1 MKINLIDKIKMVISI
16 FSMNT
21 KGESYDMTD
30 KIVGLIIAGFILF
43 SLFGSMY
50 SAYISACNTAGMTS
64 AHAVLLGLIVT
75 MLILAFVL
83 MIWRS
88 AKSGG
93 K

>member
-1 MKINLIDKIKMVISI
+1 MKLIDKIKMVFSI
-16 FSMNT
+16 LAMNH
-21 KGESYDMTD
+21 KGATYDMTD
-30 KIVGLIIAGFILF
+30 KIVGLVIAGFILF

-50 SAYISACNTAGMTS
+50 SAYISANATSGMTA
-64 AHAVLLGLIVT
+64 AHSVLLGLIIT